1 MSATPTQ
8 TSAPP
13 SQRPRKTK
21 NLEIKTYLNGTL
33 VSDIVI
39 DNVAI
44 AHSYCS
50 LSVPCLDRVR
60 RLLCAKE

>member
-8 TSAPP
+8 ASAPP

-33 VSDIVI
+33 VSDIII
-39 DNVAI
+39 DTSPMRTGI
-44 AHSYCS
+44 A
-50 LSVPCLDRVR
+50 V
-60 RLLCAKE
+60 